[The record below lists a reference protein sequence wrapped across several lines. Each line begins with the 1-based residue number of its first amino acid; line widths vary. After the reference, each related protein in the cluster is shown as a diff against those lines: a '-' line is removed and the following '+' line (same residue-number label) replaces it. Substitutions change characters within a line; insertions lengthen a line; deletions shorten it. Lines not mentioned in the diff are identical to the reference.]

1 MKLNA
6 NAFAFVLATAGLF
19 GAAGAHADGFTG
31 DYAAGQWTTL
41 NSNGGNGTVDANT
54 STLTL
59 TSADFTGSPDATF
72 ESSLLSYF
80 FTAVADTVVSF
91 DWSYLTHDDNGSSY
105 DTLSYLL
112 GGQSFQLSADESFDA
127 QGGSVSSLLVKAGTT
142 FGYQMNSLDSWG
154 GSGVGTV
161 TNFNAVAA
169 VPEPASVAL
178 MLAGLGLLGVVVRR
192 RQRG

>member
-6 NAFAFVLATAGLF
+6 LAFNVTLATAGLLCA
-19 GAAGAHADGFTG
+19 GGAHADGFTG

-41 NSNGGNGTVDANT
+41 NSNGGNGTVAAT
-54 STLTL
+54 ASTLTL

-72 ESSLLSYF
+72 ESSLFSYF

-105 DTLSYLL
+105 DTLNYTL
-112 GGQSFQLSADESFDA
+112 GGQSFQLSTDDSFDA
-127 QGGSVSSLLVKAGTT
+127 QGGSVSALLVKAGSS
-142 FGYQMNSLDSWG
+142 FGYQMASLDSWG
-154 GSGVGTV
+154 GSGVGTI

-178 MLAGLGLLGVVVRR
+178 MLAGLGLVGAVVRR
-192 RQRG
+192 RQRD